1 MSGVPQRDINTYRD
15 TKEIQRGI
23 RLPQGDENRL
33 RGETKAPQ
41 KDTKQLQGDTKE
53 SINVS
58 FNLGGQ
64 LYRKGWVASFVS
76 RVYPVA
82 CYHNK
87 QYEEATFCLKGRTCK
102 TLDSTRH
109 ILMFVVGA
117 GQIHQSTER
126 RSMMTWEPKES
137 ALERDSTVDFF
148 HKLNLWSWMFDF
160 TSGGCES
167 LFGTNSQRE
176 SSPECFSIS
185 VFRVPSGCVA
195 SSVGVV

>member
-137 ALERDSTVDFF
+137 ALERDSTVDFLTNWTF
-148 HKLNLWSWMFDF
+148 EVECLISPAEDVSRSLWRIHKESHHRSVLA
-160 TSGGCES
+160 S
-167 LFGTNSQRE
+167 LFIVCLLDVLL
-176 SSPECFSIS
+176 P
-185 VFRVPSGCVA
+185 V
-195 SSVGVV
+195 

>member
-137 ALERDSTVDFF
+137 ALERDSTVDFLTNWTF
-148 HKLNLWSWMFDF
+148 EVECLISPAEDVSRSLGRIHKESHHRSVLA
-160 TSGGCES
+160 S
-167 LFGTNSQRE
+167 LFIVCLLDVLL
-176 SSPECFSIS
+176 P
-185 VFRVPSGCVA
+185 V
-195 SSVGVV
+195 